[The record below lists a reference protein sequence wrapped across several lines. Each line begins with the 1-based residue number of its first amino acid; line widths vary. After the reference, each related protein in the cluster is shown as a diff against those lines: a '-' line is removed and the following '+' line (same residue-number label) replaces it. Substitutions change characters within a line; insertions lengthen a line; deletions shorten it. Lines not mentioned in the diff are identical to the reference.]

1 MEGGPPRFPRDSSCP
16 AVLGI
21 VANAAG
27 AVRLRGSHPLWP
39 AFPGRS
45 APPPASTSGHGSGPH
60 DVPQPRVRNGCR
72 LGTDPVWA
80 QAPFAHHYWG
90 PRCCFLFLG
99 VLRCFSSP
107 GSLHRPMDSDGD
119 DPASPGPSCLIRTP
133 TDQRPSTA
141 PRGFSQSPASFFG
154 PWRLGIPRAL
164 SAARHTPTGV
174 SRALRIELSRNSSI
188 RRANT
193 RFIEQHHSS
202 LFNVLLLGQ
211 L

>member
-1 MEGGPPRFPRDSSCP
+1 MSPWRVVPPASHGIPRAPRYSGSSPTLLMPCAYGALTP
-16 AVLGI
+16 SGRPSQ
-21 VANAAG
+21 
-27 AVRLRGSHPLWP
+27 AVRLHHQLPRRATAAAPTTSHN
-39 AFPGRS
+39 PG
-45 APPPASTSGHGSGPH
+45 
-60 DVPQPRVRNGCR
+60 VRNGCR

-80 QAPFAHHYWG
+80 PAPFAHHYWG

-107 GSLHRPMDSDGD
+107 GSPHRPMDSDGA

-174 SRALRIELSRNSSI
+174 SRALRIELNV
-188 RRANT
+188 T
-193 RFIEQHHSS
+193 L
-202 LFNVLLLGQ
+202 LFGS
-211 L
+211 